1 MTRIFAI
8 VILLF
13 VIVNQSLSQN
23 KFEDSSKSILIKS
36 NMPQSNNS
44 ISFVAFVFTLVFIFV
59 ISSILIIN
67 VSLRR
72 NNEKLKSE
80 KIQNKLQQ
88 QTVMLEMH
96 ILRAQMNP
104 HFIFNCLNAINHFIL
119 KNEME
124 TASNY
129 LISFSRLVRLVL
141 NNSRQSLIT
150 IEEELSMMRLYLDL
164 EKVRFNN
171 AFDYNIHIEKDLDI
185 TSLNM
190 PPLIIQPFVENA
202 VWHGLMHKDDPGFL
216 SISIRT
222 NNNILICEITD
233 NGIGRKR
240 AYEFKSKS
248 VEIKKSMGIEITKK
262 RLELLNGSFEP
273 SSFIEIHDLQDKSG
287 IASGTKVVLTFNIDS
302 IKRWQKLMENL
313 LN

>member
-1 MTRIFAI
+1 
-8 VILLF
+8 
-13 VIVNQSLSQN
+13 
-23 KFEDSSKSILIKS
+23 
-36 NMPQSNNS
+36 
-44 ISFVAFVFTLVFIFV
+44 
-59 ISSILIIN
+59 
-67 VSLRR
+67 
-72 NNEKLKSE
+72 
-80 KIQNKLQQ
+80 
-88 QTVMLEMH
+88 
-96 ILRAQMNP
+96 MNP

-129 LISFSRLVRLVL
+129 LINFSRLVRLVL

-164 EKVRFNN
+164 EKVRFKNT
-171 AFDYNIHIEKDLDI
+171 FDYSIHIEKDLDI

-202 VWHGLMHKDDPGFL
+202 IWHGLMHKDDPGFL
-216 SISIRT
+216 LISIRT

-273 SSFIEIHDLQDKSG
+273 SSFIEIHDLLDKSG
-287 IASGTKVVLTFNIDS
+287 MALGTKVVLSFNIDS
-302 IKRWQKLMENL
+302 IKRWQKLMQNL

>member
-1 MTRIFAI
+1 MIRIFAL

-13 VIVNQSLSQN
+13 VTVNQSLSQN

-36 NMPQSNNS
+36 NMAQSNNS
-44 ISFVAFVFTLVFIFV
+44 ISFVAFVFTLVFIF
-59 ISSILIIN
+59 IIASILIIN

-80 KIQNKLQQ
+80 KIQTKLQQ

-141 NNSRQSLIT
+141 NNSRQSPIT

-164 EKVRFNN
+164 EKVRFKN
-171 AFDYNIHIEKDLDI
+171 AFDYSIHIEKDLDI

-202 VWHGLMHKDDPGFL
+202 IWHGLMHKDDPGFL
-216 SISIRT
+216 LISIRT

-273 SSFIEIHDLQDKSG
+273 SSFIEIHDLLDKSG
-287 IASGTKVVLTFNIDS
+287 MALGTKVVLSFNIDS
-302 IKRWQKLMENL
+302 IKRWQKLMQNL